1 MTGAA
6 IAFVVSSFWNISAA
20 VIYRKRQG
28 EGFFFLN

>member
-20 VIYRKRQG
+20 VIYRKDKVKV
-28 EGFFFLN
+28 FFF